1 MSDEEYYESES
12 DDDDVCEECYGQNCE
27 EDEDK
32 GYCDCE
38 DCNCYEINSDDDDMS
53 IKDIIDN
60 LDVEADGNLRK
71 SFC

>member
-1 MSDEEYYESES
+1 MSDDEYYDD

-38 DCNCYEINSDDDDMS
+38 DCNCCDEGSDEDMS